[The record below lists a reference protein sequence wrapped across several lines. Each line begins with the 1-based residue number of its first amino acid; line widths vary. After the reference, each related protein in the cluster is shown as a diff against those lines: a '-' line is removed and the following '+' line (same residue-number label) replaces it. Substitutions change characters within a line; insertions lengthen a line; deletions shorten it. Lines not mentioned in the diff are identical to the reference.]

1 MPWARSSCCA
11 QAAPQSTAREM
22 RGALR
27 RPHRRD
33 KGLCGP
39 PPSSSFGT
47 APLLTPLTPAWVAH
61 GMSTQAWRPSRA
73 LLSSAAGG
81 RFLYY
86 REAVSASHGASQRK
100 LVTPK
105 GSE

>member
-1 MPWARSSCCA
+1 
-11 QAAPQSTAREM
+11 
-22 RGALR
+22 
-27 RPHRRD
+27 
-33 KGLCGP
+33 
-39 PPSSSFGT
+39 
-47 APLLTPLTPAWVAH
+47 
-61 GMSTQAWRPSRA
+61 MSTQAWRPSHA
-73 LLSSAAGG
+73 VLSFAAGG